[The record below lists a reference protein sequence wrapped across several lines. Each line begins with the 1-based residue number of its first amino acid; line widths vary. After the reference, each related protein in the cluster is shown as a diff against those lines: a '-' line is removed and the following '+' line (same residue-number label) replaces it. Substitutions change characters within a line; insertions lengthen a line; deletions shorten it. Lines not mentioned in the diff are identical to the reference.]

1 MIWVSWR
8 QHRSE
13 ALGCLAVLVGLAVYA
28 IVVGTSMRTAFGQ
41 DGLTP
46 CLARSQGAAGCEGAV
61 STFTNEFGSEVN
73 VAFWSA
79 ALIVPG
85 LIGVLVGAPLIAR
98 ELEYGTWRLS
108 WSQSVPRARW
118 LAVKLAL
125 VTAGLVIVGAAMTA
139 VITWYRAPMDRL
151 TGRFQHNI
159 YDFEGLVPTAYILCA
174 FGFAVL
180 AGLLIRRSVPAMIAA
195 FLPWLAIRLIVEFV
209 FRPSFLAPLT
219 IACRATPAGCSG
231 YLNGG
236 GHGNGGS
243 GLSGIPPAT
252 GHIGD
257 WVLNTN
263 AGPSGNLISYQ
274 PADRFWIFQSIEAG
288 LFVLLTA
295 AALGTAIW
303 LLHRR
308 AG

>member
-13 ALGCLAVLVGLAVYA
+13 AFGCLAVLIGLTIYA
-28 IVVGTSMRTAFGQ
+28 ILVGSSMRTAFGQ
-41 DGLTP
+41 DSLAS
-46 CLARSQGAAGCEGAV
+46 CLARSQGAGCPTGVTA
-61 STFTNEFGSEVN
+61 FMNEFGSEVN
-73 VAFWSA
+73 IAFWSV

-98 ELEYGTWRLS
+98 ELEYGTWRLA

-118 LAVKLAL
+118 LAVKLAM
-125 VTAGLVIVGAAMTA
+125 VTGGLVLVGAAMTA
-139 VITWYRAPMDRL
+139 VITWYRAPMDAL

-180 AGLLIRRSVPAMIAA
+180 AGLLIRRSIPAMIAA
-195 FLPWLAIRLIVEFV
+195 FLPWLAIRLVVEFL
-209 FRPSFLAPLT
+209 FRANFLAPLT
-219 IACRATPAGCSG
+219 IACSATPGGCF
-231 YLNGG
+231 
-236 GHGNGGS
+236 GHGNGGNGIS
-243 GLSGIPPAT
+243 AIPPAT

-257 WVLNTN
+257 WVLNPST
-263 AGPSGNLISYQ
+263 GPSGNLISYQ

-288 LFVLLTA
+288 LFVLLAA

-308 AG
+308 AA